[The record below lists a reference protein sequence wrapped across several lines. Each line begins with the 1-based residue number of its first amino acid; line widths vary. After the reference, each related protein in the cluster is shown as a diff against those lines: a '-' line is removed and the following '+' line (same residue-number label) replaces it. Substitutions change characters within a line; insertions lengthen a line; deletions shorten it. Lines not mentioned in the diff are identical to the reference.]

1 MTDHLDPRAP
11 GSDAAADRRAELIAG
26 ALADDL
32 SPEERTELDA
42 LLLDDPDART
52 ELAELQGLVDRSRA
66 VLDGTRDARP
76 SDALRAR
83 VLGIPAAEQ
92 EDLAEHD
99 GRRRDA
105 GAGAGVTGADSGASR
120 PAVAGTTSGAASG
133 AAAPTPGRT
142 RASWR
147 RRPMI
152 ALITTAAACLALGAA
167 VALGAQSL
175 VGPAPTGSAIPLDVA
190 TGAPG
195 ELGAV
200 EPIDFAGEPNG
211 VAIDAA
217 LIAHT
222 WGTETVLEID
232 GFAAGDAFD
241 VVLIGSDGAALSS
254 GGFLG
259 SAVTIECRI
268 NAALLREDVAAVE
281 IRDAR
286 GAIVATAELPAVD
299 S

>member
-1 MTDHLDPRAP
+1 MTDPLDPRAS
-11 GSDAAADRRAELIAG
+11 GSDAAADRRAELLAG

-42 LLLDDPDART
+42 LLVIDPDART

-99 GRRRDA
+99 GRRRA
-105 GAGAGVTGADSGASR
+105 AATGATGAGFVASQ
-120 PAVAGTTSGAASG
+120 PAVAGAASG
-133 AAAPTPGRT
+133 AASSATARTPGRT
-142 RASWR
+142 RASSR
-147 RRPMI
+147 RRPII
-152 ALITTAAACLALGAA
+152 ALVTTAAACLALGAA

-200 EPIDFAGEPNG
+200 EPIDFAGEPRG